1 MESNTEFFVALF
13 TENYLGLLDYADRK
27 TKDFHLSEDL
37 VMDTIACAW
46 VHLDTLNAHPY
57 PHKWLYK
64 TLQNKILNNK
74 NLKYHTAEKLT
85 PSEWI
90 SVFQME
96 AASELADCLP
106 DQLSSE
112 ERDLICWRFELGLTN
127 SEIAVR
133 LGIST
138 DAAKKR
144 ATRAVE
150 HCRKIFLEEKK

>member
-1 MESNTEFFVALF
+1 MESNIEFFVALF
-13 TENYLGLLDYADRK
+13 TDNYQGLLDYADRK
-27 TKDFHLSEDL
+27 TKDFYRSEDL

-46 VHLDTLNAHPY
+46 VHLDTIIVHPY

-64 TLQNKILNNK
+64 TLQNKLSNDQ
-74 NLKYHTAEKLT
+74 NLKYHQAEQLT
-85 PSEWI
+85 PSAQVR
-90 SVFQME
+90 SFQME
-96 AASELADCLP
+96 AAAELADSLP
-106 DQLSSE
+106 DQLSNE

-127 SEIAVR
+127 SEIAAR

-144 ATRAVE
+144 STRAVE